1 MEIYNNLLDY
11 KKITLDIAIRDYH
24 KLTLL
29 DTNTFVSSRV
39 GTLFIDHF
47 TFKERLNTRGIKG
60 MNYLEF
66 LSNEDYLNRTY
77 IKNLIEYQKNKNVKP
92 EVMMYEIYKFHC
104 GSVGMIKPITIKRI
118 LQIYKPVSVL
128 DPFMGWGSSLVS
140 CCAMNIPHFTGIEIN
155 TNLVT
160 PYNEMTKQLTKIGTI
175 TDIHLKFMNSVDVDF
190 SKLNYDFVF
199 TSPPYY
205 NKEQYWN
212 GSEFIKLTKEKWN
225 ELYIKIFTNVYL
237 NTKRG
242 GYLAINCPTDIYF
255 LLLTIMGNE
264 LTKFPLNQKSRY
276 NNTYQEYI
284 YIWKRF

>member
-11 KKITLDIAIRDYH
+11 KKISLDIAIRDYH

-29 DTNTFVSSRV
+29 DTNTFVNSRV
-39 GTLFIDHF
+39 GTMFINYF
-47 TFKERLNTRGIKG
+47 TFKERLDTRGIKG

-77 IKNLIEYQKNKNVKP
+77 IKNLIEYQKNKKVKP

-140 CCAMNIPHFTGIEIN
+140 CCAMNIPHFYG
-155 TNLVT
+155 
-160 PYNEMTKQLTKIGTI
+160 
-175 TDIHLKFMNSVDVDF
+175 
-190 SKLNYDFVF
+190 
-199 TSPPYY
+199 
-205 NKEQYWN
+205 
-212 GSEFIKLTKEKWN
+212 IKLTKEQWN

-242 GYLAINCPTDIYF
+242 GYLAINCPTDIYL

-276 NNTYQEYI
+276 NNAYQEYI

>member
-11 KKITLDIAIRDYH
+11 KKISLDIAIRDYH

-29 DTNTFVSSRV
+29 DTNTFVNSRV
-39 GTLFIDHF
+39 GTMFINYF
-47 TFKERLNTRGIKG
+47 TFKERLDTRGIKG

-77 IKNLIEYQKNKNVKP
+77 IKNLIEYQKNKKVKP

-118 LQIYKPVSVL
+118 LQIYKPISVL

-140 CCAMNIPHFTGIEIN
+140 CCAMNIPHFYGIEIN

-160 PYNEMTKQLTKIGTI
+160 PYNEMTKLLTKIGTI

-190 SKLNYDFVF
+190 SKINYDFVF

-212 GSEFIKLTKEKWN
+212 GSEFIKLTKEQWN

-242 GYLAINCPTDIYF
+242 GYLAINCPTDIY
-255 LLLTIMGNE
+255 LL
-264 LTKFPLNQKSRY
+264 SRIHLY
-276 NNTYQEYI
+276 LEKILIIN
-284 YIWKRF
+284 